1 MNTSLKLPTYKLEEA
16 LLIDDDRED
25 DVVDIVRAEN
35 ERLKNELVSLR
46 QLILQTDPS
55 VMLDGRFE
63 KMMLAPINVIAVAR
77 SLIEQIPNLEADT
90 KH

>member
-1 MNTSLKLPTYKLEEA
+1 MNTSLKLPAYNLEEA
-16 LLIDDDRED
+16 LLIDDGREAG
-25 DVVDIVRAEN
+25 VVDIVRAEN
-35 ERLKNELVSLR
+35 ERLKSELVSLR

-63 KMMLAPINVIAVAR
+63 KMMVAPINIIAVAR
-77 SLIEQIPNLEADT
+77 SLIEQIPNMEADT

>member
-1 MNTSLKLPTYKLEEA
+1 MNTSLKLPAYKLEEA
-16 LLIDDDRED
+16 LLIDDGRED

-35 ERLKNELVSLR
+35 ERLKNELASLR

-63 KMMLAPINVIAVAR
+63 KMMVAPINVIAVAR
-77 SLIEQIPNLEADT
+77 SLIEQIPNMEADT

>member
-35 ERLKNELVSLR
+35 ERLKNELASLR

>member
-35 ERLKNELVSLR
+35 ERLKNELASLR

-63 KMMLAPINVIAVAR
+63 KMMLAPINIIAVAR
-77 SLIEQIPNLEADT
+77 TLIEQIPNLEADT

>member
-1 MNTSLKLPTYKLEEA
+1 M
-16 LLIDDDRED
+16 
-25 DVVDIVRAEN
+25 VDIVRAEN
-35 ERLKNELVSLR
+35 ERLKSELASLR

-63 KMMLAPINVIAVAR
+63 KMMVAPINVIAVAR
-77 SLIEQIPNLEADT
+77 TLIEQIPHMQSEI

>member
-1 MNTSLKLPTYKLEEA
+1 M
-16 LLIDDDRED
+16 
-25 DVVDIVRAEN
+25 VDIVRAEN

-63 KMMLAPINVIAVAR
+63 KMMVAPINIIAVAR
-77 SLIEQIPNLEADT
+77 SLIEQIPNMEADT